1 MNEESQFQICQ
12 NKHET
17 PLVYQLKCE
26 TIDLPDDRSL

>member
-1 MNEESQFQICQ
+1 MNEERQFKICE

-17 PLVYQLKCE
+17 PLKCE